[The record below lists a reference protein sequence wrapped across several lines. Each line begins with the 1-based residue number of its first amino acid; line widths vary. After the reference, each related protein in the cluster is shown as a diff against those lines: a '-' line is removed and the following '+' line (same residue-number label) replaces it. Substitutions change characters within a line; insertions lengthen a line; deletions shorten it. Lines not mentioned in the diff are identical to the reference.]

1 MKELNIGIIGFGT
14 VGTGTIE
21 IITTNSEM
29 IEKTLGFPINI
40 KKICVKSMD
49 KTRTIE
55 VSTDIL
61 TTDVEDIIL
70 DKDIDIVVEVM
81 GGIERS
87 KDVIER
93 ALKSKKHV
101 VTANKDLIS
110 LYGKELTDLAVENN
124 CHLLYEASVA
134 GGIPIL
140 NSLQFSLSANH
151 IKKISG
157 IINGSTNYILTRMEV
172 EKLSLERIIDD
183 AMRLGFLEADP
194 SADLDGYDASRKCAI
209 LASVGFHSLV
219 TSDQVYISGIRNI
232 ALEDIE
238 YAKQFGYK
246 IKLLAVAQDLG
257 DSVVARVHPALIP
270 LYHPLSSV
278 KYEFNAVYV
287 DCDMLG
293 ETMFYGRGA
302 GSLPTGSAVV
312 GDIIKIGEYLRDN
325 GAVRPGYNLY
335 REKKIMPMD
344 DMIFS
349 YYLRVNIGG
358 IDESVVD
365 VIKILEKNGVSM
377 SNLNKREKHQI
388 EQNEYVIIT
397 NECREADFQRAYSE
411 ISKLENV
418 LDTPNMIRIERGM

>member
-270 LYHPLSSV
+270 LSHPLSSV

>member
-209 LASVGFHSLV
+209 LASVSFHSLV

-270 LYHPLSSV
+270 LSHPLSSV

>member
-270 LYHPLSSV
+270 LSHPLSSV

-335 REKKIMPMD
+335 RGKKIMPMD

>member
-21 IITTNSEM
+21 ILTTNREM
-29 IEKTLGFPINI
+29 ITKTLGFGVNI
-40 KKICVKSMD
+40 KKICVKNMD

-55 VSTDIL
+55 VDSSIL
-61 TTDVEDIIL
+61 TTDVDDVIL
-70 DKDIDIVVEVM
+70 DEDIDIVVEVM

-93 ALKSKKHV
+93 ALRAKKHV
-101 VTANKDLIS
+101 VSANKDLIS
-110 LYGKELTDLAVENN
+110 LYGKELTELASENN

-219 TSDQVYISGIRNI
+219 TSEQVYISGIRNI

-238 YAKQFGYK
+238 YAKHFGYR
-246 IKLLAVAQDLG
+246 IKLLAVAQDLEEG
-257 DSVVARVHPALIP
+257 IVARVHPALVP
-270 LYHPLSSV
+270 LDHPLASV
-278 KYEFNAVYV
+278 KYEYNAVFV
-287 DCDMLG
+287 SCDMLG
-293 ETMFYGRGA
+293 ESMFYGRGA

-312 GDIIKIGEYLRDN
+312 GDIIKIGEYMRDN
-325 GAVRPGYNLY
+325 VRTNPGYNLY
-335 REKKIMPMD
+335 NNKKVLSVD
-344 DMIFS
+344 DLSFA
-349 YYLRVNIGG
+349 YYLRVQIND
-358 IDESVVD
+358 IDDSVVD
-365 VIKILEKNGVSM
+365 VIKILEANNVSM
-377 SNLNKREKHQI
+377 AKLNKREKHQHGV
-388 EQNEYVIIT
+388 NEYVIIT
-397 NECREADFQRAYSE
+397 NECVERDFQKAYKE
-411 ISKLENV
+411 ISE
-418 LDTPNMIRIERGM
+418 LDIVEKAPNMIRIEGGM